1 MSAMARSRIA
11 LLWLVLGAAG
21 VLVGWR
27 VVRASGHGHAE
38 RGAAGPAA
46 SRSAAAPMPAFE
58 LRPLSVSYPPGFG
71 RRRVILDPGHGA
83 AGNSG
88 NESCRCEPEQDYTLG
103 LAQDLARQLE
113 ATGHFEVRLTREPG
127 QLVAYAP
134 RVAQAES
141 WKAEAFLSLHSDVR
155 GRPDAPGVGA
165 GPVCPHAN
173 EEPGFAVLWSD
184 QAAGA
189 LGAARS
195 RLGHALGT
203 RLREVGLWPYDG
215 VGYRGLYD
223 GDSAAPGVFVDRHEP
238 GQRIFVLHAPS
249 MASAII
255 ETHNAWNELEASR
268 WHEPATRQAL
278 GTALAAALVDA
289 LASSGP

>member
-1 MSAMARSRIA
+1 
-11 LLWLVLGAAG
+11 
-21 VLVGWR
+21 
-27 VVRASGHGHAE
+27 
-38 RGAAGPAA
+38 
-46 SRSAAAPMPAFE
+46 
-58 LRPLSVSYPPGFG
+58 VSYPPGFG

-88 NESCRCEPEQDYTLG
+88 NESCGCEPEQDYTLG
-103 LAQDLARQLE
+103 LAQELARQLE
-113 ATGHFEVRLTREPG
+113 STGHFEVRLTRAPG

-141 WKAEAFLSLHSDVR
+141 WQAEAFLSLHSDVR
-155 GRPDAPGVGA
+155 GRPEPPGGGA
-165 GPVCPHAN
+165 GPACPRAN

-184 QAAGA
+184 EANGT
-189 LGAARS
+189 LGAARP
-195 RLGHALGT
+195 RLARALGA

-215 VGYRGLYD
+215 IGYRGLYD
-223 GDSAAPGVFVDRHEP
+223 GDAAAPGVFVDRHEP

-255 ETHNAWNELEASR
+255 ETHNAWNELEARR

-278 GTALAAALVDA
+278 GTAVAAALVDA